1 MKASLFYFKVKW
13 NILGPKGSPYDWSRY
28 DEVNPLSANPQNGQ
42 THSNDYLTK
51 ADELFKCVWPFC
63 GVGAERV
70 KQHLHFTHFIPMLP
84 FISLISRI
92 CWNWRRMLE
101 SIEIIKGIVGK
112 WVKLFTTEIWL
123 YREGHL
129 FSTYAKV
136 SEKLPFFTP
145 WYAHI
150 HLRGS
155 SEHFADVLNERS
167 LILLRTLFWITEKI
181 NPSHANFAFQ
191 YPLETIPGSIEM
203 EHWPEMG

>member
-1 MKASLFYFKVKW
+1 MKNYRRKNYNHFYLSIFHIPVWYLKNVMKASLFYFKVKW

-123 YREGHL
+123 YWEGHL
-129 FSTYAKV
+129 FST
-136 SEKLPFFTP
+136 
-145 WYAHI
+145 
-150 HLRGS
+150 
-155 SEHFADVLNERS
+155 
-167 LILLRTLFWITEKI
+167 
-181 NPSHANFAFQ
+181 
-191 YPLETIPGSIEM
+191 
-203 EHWPEMG
+203 